1 MHRKYG
7 NIHALD
13 SHLNNYGGDMDGSIK
28 NVTRGFKKSCSQV
41 TEKRVQR
48 NNDYKNLWKARA
60 TERLC

>member
-28 NVTRGFKKSCSQV
+28 NLTHGFKKKLLTSDRKEDA
-41 TEKRVQR
+41 EK
-48 NNDYKNLWKARA
+48 
-60 TERLC
+60 

>member
-28 NVTRGFKKSCSQV
+28 NVTHGIKKNCSQV

-48 NNDYKNLWKARA
+48 NNDYKNL
-60 TERLC
+60 